1 MVRFHMRLVTDAL
14 VELFIAQAALET
26 LVVAVDP
33 HVLGQISL
41 PWKGLGAN
49 AAIEEFN
56 PGVNNRML
64 F

>member
-33 HVLGQISL
+33 HVLG
-41 PWKGLGAN
+41 
-49 AAIEEFN
+49 
-56 PGVNNRML
+56 
-64 F
+64 